1 MRSRNFLRTLEDE
14 DEGDALIRILCGG
27 ATRAG
32 AMALPLRRCYA
43 TCHHSCLLLV
53 SRRTPIFEQRCVV
66 HTGSAEKHRQ
76 SQTTNALAMH
86 NINAVVQSL

>member
-32 AMALPLRRCYA
+32 AMVLSLRRCYA
-43 TCHHSCLLLV
+43 TCHYAIILALLV
-53 SRRTPIFEQRCVV
+53 SRRTPINGFRTVMCC
-66 HTGSAEKHRQ
+66 SHRKRRKAQ
-76 SQTTNALAMH
+76 
-86 NINAVVQSL
+86 AVTDNERARDA